1 MVKLGAAVLFS
12 TLGMETVT
20 VLIAVAGLAVLLLAS
35 FSSSVPLAVVG
46 GVVRDRFTF
55 ELAYTGMAIE
65 GVEADGLVVSR
76 NSFHDSLVNVAVA
89 RVDFCIV
96 ESGRIYSCAYY
107 REVFPFFGSICF
119 CAVGILQCDGK
130 YAVCSYRDRNVEG
143 S

>member
-1 MVKLGAAVLFS
+1 MASLVSVVVSTTVVLGMVMVKLGAAVLFS

-65 GVEADGLVVSR
+65 GVEAASIVPVISMSVVT
-76 NSFHDSLVNVAVA
+76 
-89 RVDFCIV
+89 
-96 ESGRIYSCAYY
+96 
-107 REVFPFFGSICF
+107 
-119 CAVGILQCDGK
+119 GI
-130 YAVCSYRDRNVEG
+130 A
-143 S
+143 